1 VLLTAA
7 ALIPLDGNVVLT
19 QVGVLVLLYVG
30 AAVAWNIFSGFT
42 GYISLGAAVFFGTG
56 VYTVAVITKHL
67 NLVGGVVFWLYPLGG
82 LVAAVVAVPFGLIAL
97 RVRRHTFVVVTI
109 AVFFIFQLMAYN
121 FSWTG
126 GASGLIPQF
135 LNWNEATVYNPFYY
149 TALLIAIVAAVL
161 AWAIW
166 GSRFGLQLRAIRDDE
181 DRARGLGVKT
191 MRVKLTAFVIS
202 AFIIGTLGGLY
213 FYFQSDA
220 LPQYAFNPFFDLT
233 IALMAFLGGFGTL
246 AGPIFGAL
254 LLEPYLGWAQ
264 QQVTNTYAAEIVL
277 GVLFLVVII
286 FLPRGILPTV
296 SEKLTAIRASRRRR
310 ATERRDRG
318 REPRR
323 ADQQEGVMT
332 ALLRTEGVSKA
343 FGGVQALNDCS
354 IDVERGSIAGLIGPN
369 GSGKTTLFNMITGY
383 GRVDSGDVYLNDA
396 KITSLAPDKVFARGI
411 GRTFQ
416 LTRVFSRL
424 TVMENMIVAAHYKER
439 AGQTGR
445 LHNPFARAG
454 GPATRK
460 RAMELLEFTG
470 IAKLAGDRAET
481 LSYGQRKLLE
491 LSYVLMAEPAIILL
505 DEPAGGV
512 NPTLIGTISE
522 RIRELNRQ
530 GTTFLIVEHNMEFVM
545 GLCDQVTVLDYGNAV
560 VSGPPDV
567 IRNDDRV
574 LDAYLGTA
582 EEDDDSSA
590 A

>member
-1 VLLTAA
+1 MRSLVLWRGAGLAVLLAVA

-30 AAVAWNIFSGFT
+30 AAVAWNIFVGFT

-202 AFIIGTLGGLY
+202 AFILGTLGGLY

-233 IALMAFLGGFGTL
+233 IALMAFVGGFGTL
-246 AGPIFGAL
+246 SGPIFGAL

-264 QQVTNTYAAEIVL
+264 QQVSNTYAAQIFL
-277 GVLFLVVII
+277 GALFLIVII

-296 SEKLTAIRASRRRR
+296 GEKLTTLRASRQRR
-310 ATERRDRG
+310 ATER
-318 REPRR
+318 
-323 ADQQEGVMT
+323 A
-332 ALLRTEGVSKA
+332 
-343 FGGVQALNDCS
+343 
-354 IDVERGSIAGLIGPN
+354 
-369 GSGKTTLFNMITGY
+369 
-383 GRVDSGDVYLNDA
+383 
-396 KITSLAPDKVFARGI
+396 
-411 GRTFQ
+411 
-416 LTRVFSRL
+416 
-424 TVMENMIVAAHYKER
+424 
-439 AGQTGR
+439 
-445 LHNPFARAG
+445 
-454 GPATRK
+454 
-460 RAMELLEFTG
+460 
-470 IAKLAGDRAET
+470 
-481 LSYGQRKLLE
+481 
-491 LSYVLMAEPAIILL
+491 
-505 DEPAGGV
+505 
-512 NPTLIGTISE
+512 
-522 RIRELNRQ
+522 
-530 GTTFLIVEHNMEFVM
+530 
-545 GLCDQVTVLDYGNAV
+545 
-560 VSGPPDV
+560 SGPPPGLPV
-567 IRNDDRV
+567 G
-574 LDAYLGTA
+574 ATA
-582 EEDDDSSA
+582 AASPAEPTTRSA
-590 A
+590 S